1 MTDTTVPS
9 QPRPPP
15 LANAPRI
22 ALRTPLVCGED
33 ADAYA
38 QLLADVMASV
48 RPTGILEE
56 MWLRDVVNNYWETER
71 LRRYKAGRLAAVRAD
86 GMAVVL
92 RSLGETSSGADEL
105 ARRWSACQVTAI
117 AEGRERLKMAGRDH
131 DAA

>member
-71 LRRYKAGRLAAVRAD
+71 LRQLLYRPAPTRLTPPFALPPALCRTAARAPGRGLSTTPALATQPP
-86 GMAVVL
+86 G
-92 RSLGETSSGADEL
+92 
-105 ARRWSACQVTAI
+105 
-117 AEGRERLKMAGRDH
+117 
-131 DAA
+131 